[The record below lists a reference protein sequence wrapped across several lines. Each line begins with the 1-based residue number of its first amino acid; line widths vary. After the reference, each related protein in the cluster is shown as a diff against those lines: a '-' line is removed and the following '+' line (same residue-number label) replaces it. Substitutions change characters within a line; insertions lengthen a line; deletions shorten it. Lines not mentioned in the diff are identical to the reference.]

1 MSFLDMLSWI
11 ADDISTSIELM
22 AEEFP
27 SFQQDMRDI
36 KNDFQ
41 EITTDGVKE
50 IVIKG
55 NDNYKTS
62 SELRDEANS
71 IIHNASQKLN
81 DTLEKTKAMIVSL
94 NNNNEKLQKKRI
106 CLLGSY
112 KDPEISINDL
122 RESKFATPI
131 KKPEYHW
138 DPNDEYIFGGI
149 RALPEPLARSE
160 RVMEA
165 KKFHEQAQDYSV
177 QVDAELAR
185 LHSIQTQ
192 VLVIENAIKE
202 ENQVLDILGSLCFQ
216 VPKNEKPDIIL
227 RIETI
232 LQENLFSDTNER
244 SAAYQRALSDLKHIC
259 QKYK

>member
-81 DTLEKTKAMIVSL
+81 DTLEKTKTMIVSL
-94 NNNNEKLQKKRI
+94 NNNNEKLQFI
-106 CLLGSY
+106 
-112 KDPEISINDL
+112 
-122 RESKFATPI
+122 
-131 KKPEYHW
+131 
-138 DPNDEYIFGGI
+138 
-149 RALPEPLARSE
+149 
-160 RVMEA
+160 
-165 KKFHEQAQDYSV
+165 
-177 QVDAELAR
+177 
-185 LHSIQTQ
+185 
-192 VLVIENAIKE
+192 
-202 ENQVLDILGSLCFQ
+202 
-216 VPKNEKPDIIL
+216 
-227 RIETI
+227 
-232 LQENLFSDTNER
+232 
-244 SAAYQRALSDLKHIC
+244 
-259 QKYK
+259 